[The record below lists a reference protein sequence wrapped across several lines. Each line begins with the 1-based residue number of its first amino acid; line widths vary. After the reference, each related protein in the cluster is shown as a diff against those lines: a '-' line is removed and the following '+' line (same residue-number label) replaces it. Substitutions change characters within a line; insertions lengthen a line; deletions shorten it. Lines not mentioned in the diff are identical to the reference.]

1 MKDISKY
8 ISVSYR
14 RTHMFINENLKSV
27 GITSGQYMFVLGI
40 CENPGCTQ
48 EELSHYLLID
58 KSTSAKV
65 ISMLES
71 QGYVVKKPN
80 ETDRREYHLFPTEK
94 AVEVN
99 KTILQVHDKWQD
111 LMTENLTEIERDVF
125 GRLMEKVMENSVK
138 NCR

>member
-14 RTHMFINENLKSV
+14 RTHMYINEHLKAF
-27 GITSGQYMFVLGI
+27 GITSGQYMFILGI
-40 CENPGCTQ
+40 CESPGCTQ
-48 EELSHYLLID
+48 EELSQHLLID
-58 KSTSAKV
+58 KSTCAKV
-65 ISMLES
+65 IGLLETN
-71 QGYVVKKPN
+71 GYVRKQPN

-94 AVEVN
+94 ALDIN
-99 KTILQVHDKWQD
+99 PTIVKMHDQWQD
-111 LMTENLTEIERDVF
+111 LMTENLTEIERDIF